1 LARVRAFDGVV
12 EPGPGEGPFPL
23 DGRILTEMVDSTT
36 GEDQRLVVRSLR
48 LLQIKEAAP
57 RVVPMLASQDR
68 RVREDVLAY
77 LIACRADEVAGTV
90 AQALEAEG
98 DTRMLPHYID
108 YFAAC
113 VRHDERS
120 AMALL
125 PLLEGDKLD
134 WQDTRTLVEALA
146 KVSPPGHAQ
155 TCRKLLEMVDANDTG
170 FLAVEAAVSLHDLG
184 DKQGVTRLRR
194 TLDEQIRR
202 RKREVQLYEKRASL
216 CSRSR
221 STATRSTTS
230 SRCSTT
236 PRAWR

>member
-1 LARVRAFDGVV
+1 
-12 EPGPGEGPFPL
+12 
-23 DGRILTEMVDSTT
+23 
-36 GEDQRLVVRSLR
+36 
-48 LLQIKEAAP
+48 
-57 RVVPMLASQDR
+57 
-68 RVREDVLAY
+68 
-77 LIACRADEVAGTV
+77 
-90 AQALEAEG
+90 
-98 DTRMLPHYID
+98 MLPHYID

-216 CSRSR
+216 LFAIEEYGDAIDDFEQVLDHTEGMAMTRRAYVGLIRAEARRRGRDQNLLRHMKASNMTVAEFNDLAAADPAVKAAFDRDRVRSFLR
-221 STATRSTTS
+221 AQAKAEA
-230 SRCSTT
+230 
-236 PRAWR
+236 PR